1 MCTEGAVAIQRD
13 DMTVVK
19 MLAAVQGELKAPVVP
34 EVAPE
39 RVSAIA
45 HSFDTA
51 AVGGEAV
58 RMLGAL
64 GAVGLPPPD
73 LQGYT
78 EPKPV

>member
-1 MCTEGAVAIQRD
+1 MFCAVEFPKTPSAKTLKLKLETWI
-13 DMTVVK
+13 VVDRP
-19 MLAAVQGELKAPVVP
+19 VAPVRS
-34 EVAPE
+34 A
-39 RVSAIA
+39 AIA
-45 HSFDTA
+45 HAFDTA